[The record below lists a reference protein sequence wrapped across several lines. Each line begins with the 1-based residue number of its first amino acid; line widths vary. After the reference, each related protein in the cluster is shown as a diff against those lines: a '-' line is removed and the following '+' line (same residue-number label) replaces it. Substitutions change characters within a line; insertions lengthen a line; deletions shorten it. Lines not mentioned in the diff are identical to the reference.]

1 MLTAIFGGT
10 FNPFHIGHYEMLK
23 VLNNDTN
30 IEKILLMP
38 DNLPPHKSSD
48 GLIDN
53 ETRIEMCKI
62 IAQDFSKCEVCL
74 IEFERE
80 GKSYS
85 YDTVKLLQER
95 YSNKNFAFVC
105 GGDML
110 VYFEKW
116 YRYKDLMKMLPFIVF
131 ERIGTKKDEFI
142 ECIRKL
148 RLEGMEII
156 LKSEIIPDVS
166 STQLRENFLENK
178 ELLPNNVFEFLAKRG
193 VYGG

>member
-30 IEKILLMP
+30 IEKILLIP